1 MAKEKKPPKTAN
13 PTAAPTANPTAAPK
27 EASESAQAQQSPQ
40 GVFRLKGQYISD
52 LSFECP
58 QPPATLGQYKNNLQL
73 DVGVQTRTVD
83 AAAGDIE
90 VTLNMRGHNQTD
102 EGKTIYLLELKFSG
116 LFTLKGLTAEQHE
129 ALLGVDAPALVYPYA
144 RQVFMSTILSSG
156 FQPPLLEPINFAAL
170 YMQARQQQAAS

>member
-1 MAKEKKPPKTAN
+1 MAKEKQNPKTTT
-13 PTAAPTANPTAAPK
+13 PKAAP
-27 EASESAQAQQSPQ
+27 EVAQQKAPAPTQ

-73 DVGVQTRTVD
+73 DVAVQTRMVD
-83 AAAGDIE
+83 AAAGDTE
-90 VTLNMRGHNQTD
+90 VTLNMRGHNKTD
-102 EGKTIYLLELKFSG
+102 DDKTIYLVELKFSG
-116 LFTLKGLTAEQHE
+116 LFTLKDLEPEQHA
-129 ALLGVDAPALVYPYA
+129 ALLGVDAPALIYPYA

-170 YMQARQQQAAS
+170 YLQARQQQAS